1 MRRLNILIFAFL
13 IAVPAFGQG
22 LTINMTA
29 TDASGKKSPQIFL
42 ADRTRARLD
51 LYNGGKIHYDS
62 ETKKLLAMLPGATV
76 FVELTPQL
84 IQLMSASYGRGQQ
97 PSPVPLTYNRGG
109 ASRVGQWMC
118 TVYEGLRGSEKIV
131 ELCAA
136 ENPGIALAPADF
148 VLVQQALDS
157 VKGAISKDVLDAVP
171 VYGSANSQGYVGFPV
186 RRTTFVNG
194 KPDLT
199 VELAGIRRG
208 AIPAESF
215 ALPTAPAVPPANTR
229 GQ

>member
-1 MRRLNILIFAFL
+1 MRRLNILIFALL

-22 LTINMTA
+22 LTVSMTA
-29 TDASGKKSPQIFL
+29 TDANGKKSPQILL
-42 ADRTRARLD
+42 ADRSRARLD
-51 LYNGGKIHYDS
+51 LPNGGKIHYDS
-62 ETKKLLAMLPGATV
+62 EAKKLLAMLPGATV

-84 IQLMSASYGRGQQ
+84 IQLMSASYGRGQ
-97 PSPVPLTYNRGG
+97 PSSPVPLTYKRGT
-109 ASRVGQWMC
+109 ASKAGQWMC
-118 TVYEGLRGSEKIV
+118 SLYDGLRGSEKVV

-136 ENPGIALAPADF
+136 ESPGIALAPADF

-157 VKGAISKDVLDAVP
+157 VKGAISRDVLDAVP
-171 VYGSANSQGYVGFPV
+171 VYGSANVQGYVGFPV

-194 KPDLT
+194 KPDAT
-199 VELAGIRRG
+199 VELVDIRRG

-215 ALPTAPAVPPANTR
+215 ALPTAPAAPPANTR